1 MPATPAARIPNV
13 IRHAPSIKVTAAY
26 GRIYVTGPHKHLLR
40 RLPGATEHD
49 RTESIMLSLTLET
62 LRAIRTTLGVT
73 QQQMAAYCS
82 QDVLRWARA
91 AGEQERQLLDL
102 HRRIAEGYRREF
114 SWQDKRAHTLVGREP
129 TADEIEKGQ
138 VYHTD
143 GCPQCGDRSILDTPE
158 AWCPTCR
165 CTHAVW
171 RWRYRAPFD
180 HQKVMATVATEFD
193 GAAFLC
199 GVGTGKTRA
208 ASETV
213 QAKIASGEIDY
224 GLVVC
229 PKGVMKTW
237 ERELK
242 NWTDLTPVL
251 LRGAVRDRRA
261 VLGAYTSGAMDA
273 RGTVFILNFD
283 ALADMQE
290 ALSMFMD
297 RRKTMFVEDEMH
309 RLKNPNAAQTQAA
322 MELARHASARLGQTA
337 TPCANGAYDV
347 WSQWYTVDLGVTFGA
362 NFMQFKR
369 EHFADS
375 YDGFT
380 IDPIDGDRTLNRIG
394 QALRLRGL
402 RYRTED
408 CIALPPKSYEVVEV
422 EMTEPQKRAYREME
436 EYLITWLRGGATMEN
451 GAPATAANQLVA
463 ILRLTQITS
472 GFVGREDGT
481 THFFDPNPKMD
492 ALEELVRE
500 QVTDG
505 RSVLVWAQYRN
516 DIDTMMRRLANLSP
530 SRIDGTQQGTRGE
543 AEREEAERRFQAGET
558 KLLIG
563 QPGAGGV
570 GLNLQAAS
578 VAIYYSQGYSLIN
591 REQSEGRCY
600 RSGSDIHNHV
610 TYFDMIVTGTID
622 DVILAA
628 LQSKKDVADAV
639 VDLRRA
645 LGV

>member
-1 MPATPAARIPNV
+1 MPATPAARVPNV

-26 GRIYVTGPHKHLLR
+26 GRLYVTGPHKHLLR

-102 HRRIAEGYRREF
+102 HRRISDGYRREF
-114 SWQDKRAHTLVGREP
+114 PWQDKRAGTLVGREP

-138 VYHTD
+138 V
-143 GCPQCGDRSILDTPE
+143 ILTPHG
-158 AWCPTCR
+158 WTW
-165 CTHAVW
+165 T
-171 RWRYRAPFD
+171 YRVAFD

-322 MELARHASARLGQTA
+322 MELARHAAARLGQTA
-337 TPCANGAYDV
+337 TPCANGAHDV

-375 YDGFT
+375 YDGFS
-380 IDPIDGDRTLNRIG
+380 IDPVDGENTLNRIG
-394 QALRLRGL
+394 KALRLRGL

-408 CIALPPKSYEVVEV
+408 CIALPPKSYEVLEV

-472 GFVGREDGT
+472 GFIGREDGT

-516 DIDTMMRRLANLSP
+516 DIETMMRRLANLSP

-558 KLLIG
+558 KVLVG